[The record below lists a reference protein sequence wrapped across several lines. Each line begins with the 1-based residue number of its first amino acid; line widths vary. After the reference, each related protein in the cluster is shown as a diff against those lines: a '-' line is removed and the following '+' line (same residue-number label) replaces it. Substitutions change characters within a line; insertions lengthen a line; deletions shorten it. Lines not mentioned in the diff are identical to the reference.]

1 MLRRSLNDIACGLA
15 AHVRKNLPCVER
27 GAVPVRLVE
36 DAVGPLR
43 VVEGGA
49 VIGIFGN
56 DNYIAEANSRREVE
70 LTRQRLRQM
79 GAEEAG
85 FGLSQ
90 DGYTWAL
97 LVRCTTA
104 ATRPKPAGRCS
115 ASCSRSLSKRP
126 SAAPGATPATRRR
139 RLQSSPFNFAAFTP
153 QNRASIHP
161 FGLAQE

>member
-97 LVRCTTA
+97 LVRCTDCRYKTE
-104 ATRPKPAGRCS
+104 TGR
-115 ASCSRSLSKRP
+115 ALQRELLKIALEEAVSRAWRDACD
-126 SAAPGATPATRRR
+126 AAPTLT
-139 RLQSSPFNFAAFTP
+139 
-153 QNRASIHP
+153 I
-161 FGLAQE
+161 

>member
-15 AHVRKNLPCVER
+15 AHVRKNLGCVER

-36 DAVGPLR
+36 DTAGPIR
-43 VVEGGA
+43 VVEDGA

-97 LVRCTTA
+97 LVRCDERRYRTE
-104 ATRPKPAGRCS
+104 AGR
-115 ASCSRSLSKRP
+115 ALQRELLKIALEEAVSRAWRDACD
-126 SAAPGATPATRRR
+126 AAPMLTV
-139 RLQSSPFNFAAFTP
+139 
-153 QNRASIHP
+153 
-161 FGLAQE
+161 